1 MRKAIR
7 ITYEEFE
14 DLLERD
20 IPVFNRANWE
30 TDSERYI
37 LCVTGINIPAAKC
50 VDSKMLRLAKIK
62 ETSGELD
69 VLEVNKE
76 LLSAWLSEM
85 LNITDIFSIEAGDYG
100 LYVTLNEEMSV
111 KAH

>member
-20 IPVFNRANWE
+20 IPVFSRANWE
-30 TDSERYI
+30 TDSERYV
-37 LCVTGINIPAAKC
+37 LCVTDINIPAAKC
-50 VDSKMLRLAKIK
+50 VNSKMLRLAKVK

-76 LLSAWLSEM
+76 LLSAWLGEM
-85 LNITDIFSIEAGDYG
+85 LDITDIFSVETGDYG
-100 LYVTLNEEMSV
+100 LYVTLNEEISV
-111 KAH
+111 NAN